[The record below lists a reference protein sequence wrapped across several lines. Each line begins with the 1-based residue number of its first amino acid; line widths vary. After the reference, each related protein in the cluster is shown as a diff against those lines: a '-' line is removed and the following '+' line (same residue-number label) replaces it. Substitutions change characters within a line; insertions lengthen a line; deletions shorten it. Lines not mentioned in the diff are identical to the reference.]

1 MNILQVVDYFKPFWS
16 SGGPARVC
24 YEIARRF
31 ADMGHKVTIYS
42 NGERRASEEKVIK
55 NQPTTVDGMTVWYFK
70 NLSSYLL
77 NKTNIDSPY
86 LLPIIARRKL
96 REFDVIHIHTYR
108 SVITIPIWYY
118 AKKYGIPY
126 VLQAHGSVTT
136 FFYKGWLKRIFDRLW
151 GYKILKDAAKVI
163 ASTKTEAGQYKS
175 MGVDE
180 NKIEIVPYGINLPE
194 YENLP
199 ERGGFRR
206 KYGLDDNERVV
217 LYLGRIHRI
226 KGLDLLAKAFAELSK
241 DVDNVK
247 LVFVGPDDGY
257 LPSLKK
263 LVGELKINDKALF
276 TGPLYGKDKLKAYVD
291 ADIYVLPSFYETFP
305 NTVFEACACGTPV
318 ILTDRCGIA
327 DVINSRAGLVVPY
340 DKERL
345 QQALLRILGDDK
357 LRREFGEKGKL
368 MLREKFNWEKIAN
381 QIESIYSNCILLKHK
396 LRG

>member
-126 VLQAHGSVTT
+126 TLQAHGSLATSSQ
-136 FFYKGWLKRIFDRLW
+136 KGWLKRIFDKLW
-151 GYKILKDAAKVI
+151 GYRILRDAAKVI
-163 ASTKTEAGQYKS
+163 ALTQTEAGQYKS
-175 MGVDE
+175 MGVPED
-180 NKIEIVPYGINLPE
+180 KIEIVPNGIDLSEFETLPQ
-194 YENLP
+194 
-199 ERGGFRR
+199 RGEFRS
-206 KYGLDDNERVV
+206 KYGLNSDQKMV
-217 LYLGRIHRI
+217 LYLGRIDQT
-226 KGLDLLAKAFAELSK
+226 KGIDLLARAFADLVRELK
-241 DVDNVK
+241 NTK
-247 LVFVGPDDGY
+247 LVIVGPDEGY
-257 LPSLKK
+257 LPRLRK
-263 LVGELKINDKALF
+263 LVKELNIEENVLF
-276 TGPLYGKDKLKAYVD
+276 TGALFGNNKL
-291 ADIYVLPSFYETFP
+291 
-305 NTVFEACACGTPV
+305 
-318 ILTDRCGIA
+318 
-327 DVINSRAGLVVPY
+327 
-340 DKERL
+340 
-345 QQALLRILGDDK
+345 QA
-357 LRREFGEKGKL
+357 
-368 MLREKFNWEKIAN
+368 
-381 QIESIYSNCILLKHK
+381 
-396 LRG
+396 